1 MGRGS
6 EARGMSHFSAA
17 EDFRRLRRK
26 AALEA
31 LLGKLRGG
39 QAELLSYED
48 VRRRLR
54 SASEGK
60 RTLREIPLEKIVGS
74 VGRYRDFTRNFL
86 PKSDSDEAR
95 WSRVRLAM
103 ESQQGV
109 PPIEVYELGGVY
121 FVKDGN
127 HRVSIAK
134 QMGLPT
140 IEAYVTEIKSN
151 LALAPSDSPRDII
164 LKTEHA
170 AFMAETH
177 LNRSRP
183 DDGLHLSEIGQYD
196 KLLEHIAVH
205 RYFMGLEQ
213 QREVPFEEAA
223 AHWYDTVYLPI
234 AKLIRDLGVLRD
246 FPGRSEADLYLWLAE
261 HRATLENELGWPI
274 KPEAALLDLAQREPI
289 PPRAE
294 KLFDDILVALP
305 ANEAAWFAL
314 DVALE
319 VAQRE
324 RARLYG
330 LHVVASE
337 VERSAHEGLRERF
350 AARCQAAGVE
360 GALALAVGEV
370 SETILARSRW
380 ADLIA
385 LNLSH
390 PPSEQPLAR
399 LGNGLRAL
407 IRRSSRP
414 VLAVPPHSRLTSR
427 LLLAFDGSAKACEA
441 LSVAAYLTGAWGL
454 TLEVLTVGSSD
465 KALSQ
470 AARYL
475 KERGLEAT
483 LHHARGSAA
492 KRIVERA
499 QAHDVGLIVM
509 GGYSRTNLLEAA
521 LGSSVDGVLR
531 ARCCA
536 VLVCV

>member
-1 MGRGS
+1 MN
-6 EARGMSHFSAA
+6 HFSAA
-17 EDFRRLRRK
+17 QDFRRLRRK
-26 AALEA
+26 AALET

-39 QAELLSYED
+39 QAELLSYEE

-54 SASEGK
+54 SSSEGK
-60 RTLREIPLEKIVGS
+60 RTLREIPLDEIVGS
-74 VGRYRDFTRNFL
+74 VGRYRDFTRDFL

-103 ESQQGV
+103 ESLQGV

-140 IEAYVTEIKSN
+140 IEAYVTEIRSN

-177 LNRSRP
+177 LDRSRP
-183 DDGLHLSEIGQYD
+183 DDGLRLSEIGQYD
-196 KLLEHIAVH
+196 KLLEHIEVH
-205 RYFMGLEQ
+205 RYFMGLER
-213 QREVPFEEAA
+213 QRDIPFEEAA
-223 AHWYDTVYLPI
+223 AHWYDTVYLPV
-234 AKLIRDLGVLRD
+234 ARLIRELGILRD
-246 FPGRSEADLYLWLAE
+246 FLGRTEADLYLWLAE
-261 HRATLENELGWPI
+261 HRATLERELGWPI
-274 KPEAALLDLAQREPI
+274 KPEAALLDLARREASAPQ
-289 PPRAE
+289 AGQ
-294 KLFDDILVALP
+294 LFDDILVALP
-305 ANEAAWFAL
+305 DDETAWFGL
-314 DVALE
+314 DFALE
-319 VAQRE
+319 IARRE
-324 RARLYG
+324 GARLYG

-337 VERSAHEGLRERF
+337 RERNERERLRERF
-350 AARCQAAGVE
+350 AVRCQAAGVE
-360 GALALAVGEV
+360 GTLAVAVGEV
-370 SETILARSRW
+370 SATILARSHW
-380 ADLIA
+380 VDLIA

-399 LGNGLRAL
+399 LGNGLRTI
-407 IRRSSRP
+407 IRRSNRP
-414 VLAVPPHSRLTSR
+414 VLAVPPRARLSSR
-427 LLLAFDGSAKACEA
+427 LLLAFDGSPKACEA

-454 TLEVLTVGSSD
+454 ALEVLTVGSSA
-465 KALSQ
+465 KALDE

-475 KERGLEAT
+475 EERGLVAT
-483 LHHARGSAA
+483 LHHERGPVAE
-492 KRIVERA
+492 RIVERA
-499 QAHDVGLIVM
+499 TTHDVGLILM
-509 GGYSRTNLLEAA
+509 GGYSRKSLLEMA